1 MDLSIVIPLYNE
13 SESLNELNPAIIYS
27 LNGKNLDFEIIYI
40 DDGSTDNSWSVIKD
54 LSHNNRVFGLKF
66 QRNYGKS
73 MALLAGFKRALGN
86 TVITMDAD
94 LQDDPNEIYPLF
106 QIITEQNLDLV
117 SGWKKKRYDSII
129 FKNIPSKLFNWAARK
144 SSGINLHDFNC
155 GIKAYKNSVVKEIE
169 LTDGM
174 HRYIPVLA
182 KNCGFNKISEKVVKH
197 HPRKYGTTKYG
208 ADRFMKG
215 FLDLLTL
222 SFIQRFGKRPMH
234 FFGLF
239 GTIILLVALLFS
251 IYIGID
257 KLFIN
262 KKIKPEKSKW
272 KGECFLFD
280 HRVSVVHGLQDGE
293 SQLCFGCRWPLSKE
307 DLNSA
312 KFEDGVSCPKC
323 HDQISIEKKE
333 SLRERHLS
341 LIHI

>member
-13 SESLNELNPAIIYS
+13 SESLNELNQAIINS

-40 DDGSTDNSWSVIKD
+40 DDGSTDNSWSIIND
-54 LSHNNRVFGLKF
+54 LSINNRVCGLKF

-144 SSGINLHDFNC
+144 ASGIKLNDFNC
-155 GIKAYKNSVVKEIE
+155 GIKAYKSEVVKNIS

-182 KNCGFNKISEKVVKH
+182 KNAGFFKISEKEVKH
-197 HPRKYGTTKYG
+197 HPRKFGKTKYG
-208 ADRFMKG
+208 ADRFIKG
-215 FLDLLTL
+215 FLDLVTL

-234 FFGLF
+234 FFGLI
-239 GTIILLVALLFS
+239 GTIMVLIGLIIS
-251 IYIGID
+251 IYIGYD
-257 KLFIN
+257 KLFLN
-262 KKIKPEKSKW
+262 KTGRLITERPLFYISLVTMLMGLIFFVAGFLGELILRSKTDHDNYSIVEKTK
-272 KGECFLFD
+272 
-280 HRVSVVHGLQDGE
+280 
-293 SQLCFGCRWPLSKE
+293 
-307 DLNSA
+307 
-312 KFEDGVSCPKC
+312 
-323 HDQISIEKKE
+323 
-333 SLRERHLS
+333 
-341 LIHI
+341 

>member
-13 SESLNELNPAIIYS
+13 SESLNELNQAIINS

-40 DDGSTDNSWSVIKD
+40 DDGSTDNSWSIIND
-54 LSHNNRVFGLKF
+54 LSINNRVCGLKF

-144 SSGINLHDFNC
+144 ASGIKLNDFNC
-155 GIKAYKNSVVKEIE
+155 GIKAYKSEVIKNIS

-182 KNCGFNKISEKVVKH
+182 KNAGFFKISEKEVKH
-197 HPRKYGTTKYG
+197 HPRKFGKTKYG
-208 ADRFMKG
+208 ADRFIKG
-215 FLDLLTL
+215 FLDLVTL

-234 FFGLF
+234 FFGLI
-239 GTIILLVALLFS
+239 GTIMVLIGLIIS
-251 IYIGID
+251 IYIGYD
-257 KLFIN
+257 KLFLN
-262 KKIKPEKSKW
+262 KAGRLITERPLFYISLVTMLMGLIFFIAGFLGELILRSKTDNDNYSIVEKTK
-272 KGECFLFD
+272 
-280 HRVSVVHGLQDGE
+280 
-293 SQLCFGCRWPLSKE
+293 
-307 DLNSA
+307 
-312 KFEDGVSCPKC
+312 
-323 HDQISIEKKE
+323 
-333 SLRERHLS
+333 
-341 LIHI
+341 

>member
-13 SESLNELNPAIIYS
+13 SESLNELNQAIINS

-40 DDGSTDNSWSVIKD
+40 DDGSTDNSWSIIND
-54 LSHNNRVFGLKF
+54 LSINNRVCGLKF

-73 MALLAGFKRALGN
+73 MALLAGFKTAQGN

-144 SSGINLHDFNC
+144 ASGIKLNDFNC
-155 GIKAYKNSVVKEIE
+155 GIKAYKSEVIKNIS

-182 KNCGFNKISEKVVKH
+182 KNAGFIKIYEKEVKH
-197 HPRKYGTTKYG
+197 HPRKFGKTKYG
-208 ADRFMKG
+208 ADRFIKG
-215 FLDLLTL
+215 FLDLVTL

-234 FFGLF
+234 FFGLI
-239 GTIILLVALLFS
+239 GTIMVVIGLIIS
-251 IYIGID
+251 IYIGYD
-257 KLFIN
+257 KLFLN
-262 KKIKPEKSKW
+262 KTGRLITERPLFYISLVTMLMGLIFFIAGFLGELILRSKTDNDNYSIVEKTK
-272 KGECFLFD
+272 
-280 HRVSVVHGLQDGE
+280 
-293 SQLCFGCRWPLSKE
+293 
-307 DLNSA
+307 
-312 KFEDGVSCPKC
+312 
-323 HDQISIEKKE
+323 
-333 SLRERHLS
+333 
-341 LIHI
+341 

>member
-13 SESLNELNPAIIYS
+13 SESLNELNQAIINS

-54 LSHNNRVFGLKF
+54 LSQNNRVSGLKF

-86 TVITMDAD
+86 IVITMDAD

-144 SSGINLHDFNC
+144 ASGIKLNDFNC
-155 GIKAYKNSVVKEIE
+155 GIKAYKSEVIKNIS

-182 KNCGFNKISEKVVKH
+182 KNAGFFKISEKEVKH
-197 HPRKYGTTKYG
+197 HPRKFGKTKYG
-208 ADRFMKG
+208 ADRFIKG
-215 FLDLLTL
+215 FLDLVTL

-234 FFGLF
+234 FFGLI
-239 GTIILLVALLFS
+239 GTIMVLSGLIIS
-251 IYIGID
+251 IYIGYD
-257 KLFIN
+257 KLFLN
-262 KKIKPEKSKW
+262 KTGRLITERPLFYISLVTMLMGLIFFIAGFLGELILRSKTDHDNYSIAEKTK
-272 KGECFLFD
+272 
-280 HRVSVVHGLQDGE
+280 
-293 SQLCFGCRWPLSKE
+293 
-307 DLNSA
+307 
-312 KFEDGVSCPKC
+312 
-323 HDQISIEKKE
+323 
-333 SLRERHLS
+333 
-341 LIHI
+341 

>member
-13 SESLNELNPAIIYS
+13 SESLNELNQAIINS

-40 DDGSTDNSWSVIKD
+40 DDGSTDNSWSIIND
-54 LSHNNRVFGLKF
+54 LSINNRVCGLKF

-73 MALLAGFKRALGN
+73 MALLAGFKRAQGN

-129 FKNIPSKLFNWAARK
+129 FKNIPSKLFNLAARK
-144 SSGINLHDFNC
+144 ASGINLNDFNC
-155 GIKAYKNSVVKEIE
+155 GIKAYKSEVIKNIS

-182 KNCGFNKISEKVVKH
+182 KNAGYVKILEKEVRH
-197 HPRKYGTTKYG
+197 HPRKFGKTKYG
-208 ADRFMKG
+208 ADRFIKG
-215 FLDLLTL
+215 FLDLVTL

-234 FFGLF
+234 FFGLI
-239 GTIILLVALLFS
+239 GTVMVLAGLIIS
-251 IYIGID
+251 IYIGYD

-262 KKIKPEKSKW
+262 KSGRLITERPLFYISLVTMLMGLIFFTAGFLGELILRSKSNTENYSIVEKT
-272 KGECFLFD
+272 
-280 HRVSVVHGLQDGE
+280 
-293 SQLCFGCRWPLSKE
+293 
-307 DLNSA
+307 N
-312 KFEDGVSCPKC
+312 
-323 HDQISIEKKE
+323 
-333 SLRERHLS
+333 
-341 LIHI
+341 

>member
-13 SESLNELNPAIIYS
+13 SESLNELNQAIINS

-40 DDGSTDNSWSVIKD
+40 DDGSTDNSWSIIND
-54 LSHNNRVFGLKF
+54 LSINNRVCGLKF

-144 SSGINLHDFNC
+144 ASGIKLNDFNC
-155 GIKAYKNSVVKEIE
+155 GIKAYKSEVIKNIS

-182 KNCGFNKISEKVVKH
+182 KNAGFFKISEKEVKH
-197 HPRKYGTTKYG
+197 QPRKYGKTKYG
-208 ADRFMKG
+208 ADRFIKG
-215 FLDLLTL
+215 FLDLVTL

-234 FFGLF
+234 FFGLI
-239 GTIILLVALLFS
+239 GTIMVLIGLIIS
-251 IYIGID
+251 IYIGYD
-257 KLFIN
+257 KLFLN
-262 KKIKPEKSKW
+262 KTGRLITERPLFYISLVTMLMGLIFFIAGFLGELILRSKTDNDNYSIVEKTK
-272 KGECFLFD
+272 
-280 HRVSVVHGLQDGE
+280 
-293 SQLCFGCRWPLSKE
+293 
-307 DLNSA
+307 
-312 KFEDGVSCPKC
+312 
-323 HDQISIEKKE
+323 
-333 SLRERHLS
+333 
-341 LIHI
+341 

>member
-1 MDLSIVIPLYNE
+1 MDLSVIIPLYNE
-13 SESLNELNPAIIYS
+13 SESLNELNQTIVDS

-54 LSHNNRVFGLKF
+54 LSQNNRVSGLKF

-86 TVITMDAD
+86 IVITMDAD

-144 SSGINLHDFNC
+144 ASGIKLNDFNC
-155 GIKAYKNSVVKEIE
+155 GIKAYKSEVIKNIS

-182 KNCGFNKISEKVVKH
+182 KNAGFFKISEKEVKH
-197 HPRKYGTTKYG
+197 HPRKFGKTKYG
-208 ADRFMKG
+208 ADRFIKG
-215 FLDLLTL
+215 FLDLVTL

-234 FFGLF
+234 FFGLI
-239 GTIILLVALLFS
+239 GTVMVLAGLIIS
-251 IYIGID
+251 IYIGYD

-262 KKIKPEKSKW
+262 KSGRLITERP
-272 KGECFLFD
+272 LFYI
-280 HRVSVVHGLQDGE
+280 SLGTMLMGLI
-293 SQLCFGCRWPLSKE
+293 FFT
-307 DLNSA
+307 A
-312 KFEDGVSCPKC
+312 
-323 HDQISIEKKE
+323 
-333 SLRERHLS
+333 
-341 LIHI
+341 

>member
-13 SESLNELNPAIIYS
+13 SESLNVLNQAIINS

-40 DDGSTDNSWSVIKD
+40 DDGSTDNSWSIIND
-54 LSHNNRVFGLKF
+54 LSINNRVCGLKF

-73 MALLAGFKRALGN
+73 MALLAGFKRAQGN

-144 SSGINLHDFNC
+144 ASGIKLNDFNC
-155 GIKAYKNSVVKEIE
+155 GIKAYKSEVVKNIS

-182 KNCGFNKISEKVVKH
+182 KNAGFFKISEKEVKH
-197 HPRKYGTTKYG
+197 HPRKFGKTKYG
-208 ADRFMKG
+208 ADRFIKG
-215 FLDLLTL
+215 FLDLVTL

-234 FFGLF
+234 FFGLI
-239 GTIILLVALLFS
+239 GTIMVLIGLIIS
-251 IYIGID
+251 IYIGYD
-257 KLFIN
+257 KLFLN
-262 KKIKPEKSKW
+262 KTGRLITERPLFYISLVTMLMGLIFFIAGFLGELILRSKTDNDNYSIVEKTK
-272 KGECFLFD
+272 
-280 HRVSVVHGLQDGE
+280 
-293 SQLCFGCRWPLSKE
+293 
-307 DLNSA
+307 
-312 KFEDGVSCPKC
+312 
-323 HDQISIEKKE
+323 
-333 SLRERHLS
+333 
-341 LIHI
+341 